1 MGIFDKLRKKKAPM
15 RQFNLDEKLSSDT
28 LRAYLAWKF
37 PEREDLGF
45 YGVEQLLSEMRGFG
59 ICSFHELHGILND
72 NIEWFLEYEE
82 EHPAA
87 AKILKGG
94 EISRY
99 REGERRWYNSLGV
112 VRTILNLI
120 CAVADEEHVQIV
132 DNYFR
137 GVSIGKIV
145 AKLSRAHATEGYDQ
159 VQAHIRVHDNR
170 IDKHGFCDRCRRL
183 KGTHETEKTRKPKVI
198 GDKFLPFDEAFETLL
213 KSCALA
219 VRYTAQ
225 AWAELENRKPMF
237 DDNVKT
243 LMLSCICKQAEKAE
257 NLKIDPKKSKE
268 WKAYTDD
275 KIEKLKNN
283 SVEVRNHWELV
294 KKAYEANL

>member
-1 MGIFDKLRKKKAPM
+1 MGIFDKFRKKKALM
-15 RQFNLDEKLSSDT
+15 SQFNLDQKLTPDT

-59 ICSFHELHGILND
+59 ICSFHELHRILDD
-72 NIEWFLEYEE
+72 NMEWFLEYEE
-82 EHPAA
+82 KHPAA
-87 AKILKGG
+87 AKILRGG
-94 EISRY
+94 EISQY

-120 CAVADEEHVQIV
+120 CAVADEEHVQII

-145 AKLSRAHATEGYDQ
+145 AKLSRERATEGYDQ
-159 VQAHIRVHDNR
+159 VQAHMRVHDNR

-183 KGTHETEKTRKPKVI
+183 KGKHETEKTHKLKV
-198 GDKFLPFDEAFETLL
+198 KFSPFDEAFETLL

-219 VRYTAQ
+219 VRYTGR
-225 AWAELENRKPMF
+225 AWAELEHRKPTF
-237 DDNVKT
+237 NDDVKD
-243 LMLSCICKQAEKAE
+243 LMLTCIREQRKKM
-257 NLKIDPKKSKE
+257 KIEPKKSAE

-275 KIEKLKNN
+275 KIEKLRNN
-283 SVEVRNHWELV
+283 SIEVRNHWELV
-294 KKAYEANL
+294 KKVYEANL